1 MLPFMG
7 DMLKLIW
14 WVVIGLF
21 RSRASLEAEILM
33 LRHQLNVLQRKAPKR
48 LAFNAF
54 DRLVFASLY
63 RIAPNI
69 LNALVIVKPD
79 TVVRWHRSGFRLFW
93 RWKSRRRGGRP
104 TVPLEIRQLI
114 REMSLAN
121 PLWGAPRILGE
132 LLKLGIDIGQT
143 SVAKYMARHR
153 RPPSQGWKTFI
164 RNHADGIASMDLFV
178 VPTLSFRLLYG
189 LLILCHG
196 RRQIL
201 WLGVTAQPSAEW
213 IARQLTEACS
223 WEWTPEYI
231 VRDRDSAYGEIFT
244 RRLRA
249 MGIRDRPTAPKSPW
263 QNGHTERLIGSLR
276 RECLDHVVVFGERH
290 PRHILLLY

>member
-54 DRLVFASLY
+54 DRLVIASLY

-93 RWKSRRRGGRP
+93 R
-104 TVPLEIRQLI
+104 
-114 REMSLAN
+114 
-121 PLWGAPRILGE
+121 
-132 LLKLGIDIGQT
+132 
-143 SVAKYMARHR
+143 
-153 RPPSQGWKTFI
+153 
-164 RNHADGIASMDLFV
+164 
-178 VPTLSFRLLYG
+178 
-189 LLILCHG
+189 
-196 RRQIL
+196 
-201 WLGVTAQPSAEW
+201 
-213 IARQLTEACS
+213 
-223 WEWTPEYI
+223 
-231 VRDRDSAYGEIFT
+231 
-244 RRLRA
+244 
-249 MGIRDRPTAPKSPW
+249 
-263 QNGHTERLIGSLR
+263 
-276 RECLDHVVVFGERH
+276 
-290 PRHILLLY
+290 